1 MFTEF
6 IDKITFVLV
15 IEFQERSFAELTNC
29 EKYNFKFH

>member
-1 MFTEF
+1 MFTKF

-15 IEFQERSFAELTNC
+15 IEFRERSLAGLTNC